1 MENNFIL
8 NNFNSNIEIRIGI
21 KPKYYAYFLLIITSF
36 LLFLPFLF
44 QYNTTFENVLL
55 TFIYLILIIF
65 LPLKY
70 AVWNVVGK
78 EILIINKKSISF
90 SYNFGFIS
98 TNLKTTSFTDLSI
111 NFEDLLIEKE
121 QTFGKIYFYEFAT
134 ETGLPKLI
142 HNTSIHISEENFQA
156 FLVEIDHIFRYSTF
170 SEN

>member
-8 NNFNSNIEIRIGI
+8 NNFNSNIEIRLGI

-70 AVWNVVGK
+70 AVWNVLGK
-78 EILIINKKSISF
+78 ETLIINKKSISY

-98 TNLKTTSFTDLSI
+98 NNLKTFPFTDLQI
-111 NFEDLLIEKE
+111 NFEDILINEEKN
-121 QTFGKIYFYEFAT
+121 FGKIYFYENDEKT
-134 ETGLPKLI
+134 ELPKLL
-142 HNTSIHISEENFQA
+142 HNTSIYISEENYHKI
-156 FLVEIDHIFRYSTF
+156 LVEIDHIFRYSTF